1 MVTGA
6 VLSVLLTSLYFVQPA
21 RLITSLIFLRVA
33 ALVTTVFAVY
43 ANLDRNV
50 VISGIARTTA
60 GSVSFDWSLVY
71 RIVSWGLVPLGS
83 LVASQDP
90 AFGRVLST
98 LLDVLAKGF
107 R

>member
-1 MVTGA
+1 
-6 VLSVLLTSLYFVQPA
+6 
-21 RLITSLIFLRVA
+21 
-33 ALVTTVFAVY
+33 
-43 ANLDRNV
+43 
-50 VISGIARTTA
+50 
-60 GSVSFDWSLVY
+60 VSFDWSLVY

-90 AFGRVLST
+90 AFGRVLSK